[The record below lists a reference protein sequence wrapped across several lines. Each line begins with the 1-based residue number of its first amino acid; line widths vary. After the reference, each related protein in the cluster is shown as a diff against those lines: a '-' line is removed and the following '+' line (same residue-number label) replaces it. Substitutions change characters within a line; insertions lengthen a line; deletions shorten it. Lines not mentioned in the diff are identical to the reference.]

1 MLYKRTEHR
10 VYRTD
15 MESAGPWQVGP
26 LRTRLTPANAP
37 RERSHRTVRGHA
49 AVSVIKPFFSTTTGA
64 ARKKEKLASPSGD
77 RRGES
82 SPGAEPG
89 PMRAVCGV
97 SAGLKIHF
105 GSLFLQILMFN
116 RTERSAIK
124 GTVSEAIWLKK

>member
-15 MESAGPWQVGP
+15 MESAGLWQVGP

-37 RERSHRTVRGHA
+37 RERSRRTVRGHA

-89 PMRAVCGV
+89 PDAGCLWRECG
-97 SAGLKIHF
+97 S
-105 GSLFLQILMFN
+105 
-116 RTERSAIK
+116 
-124 GTVSEAIWLKK
+124 